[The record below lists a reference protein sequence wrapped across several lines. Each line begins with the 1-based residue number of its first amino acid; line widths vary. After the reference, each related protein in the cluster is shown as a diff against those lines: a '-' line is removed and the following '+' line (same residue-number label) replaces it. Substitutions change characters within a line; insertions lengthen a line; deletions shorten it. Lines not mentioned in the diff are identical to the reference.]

1 MRERLERAR
10 NAKAQAKT
18 AALEHQR
25 LDEAL
30 ASASRAGVPA
40 DIVVE
45 AVTVGGEANCSRA

>member
-1 MRERLERAR
+1 MRELLERAR

-18 AALEHQR
+18 AAPEHQR

-45 AVTVGGEANCSRA
+45 AVTVDGEANCFWA